1 MGERPRPPFG
11 EELNKVIGL
20 GDKTGD
26 RGGMEIVIV
35 VGEPEFL
42 SRDDEPPRAG
52 EVESRFSALADGKTV
67 NCEPSD
73 G

>member
-1 MGERPRPPFG
+1 MGDRPRPPLG
-11 EELNKVIGL
+11 ETLNKVVGL

-42 SRDDEPPRAG
+42 SRGEEPGWLG
-52 EVESRFSALADGKTV
+52 ETESRFPELAD
-67 NCEPSD
+67 
-73 G
+73 